1 MRGSVLMASLIAAMY
16 ASGGKAPGPRNRQ
29 EKPRRP
35 CLNCGTPHDHNNAFC
50 SASCCREYKRRD
62 G

>member
-1 MRGSVLMASLIAAMY
+1 MRAPLILAAL
-16 ASGGKAPGPRNRQ
+16 AFAAGGTTRPAPARLQRGKRT
-29 EKPRRP
+29 
-35 CLNCGTPHDHNNAFC
+35 CLNCDRPHDHNNSFC